1 MRGPDSKTVV
11 VVEDDAS
18 MSQAME
24 RILRLGGL
32 APVTFASAEEASGS
46 HAVETAACLIID
58 LQLPGLNGFALRD
71 RLAAAGV
78 LAPVI
83 FISAFDEPEAR
94 AQALAAGAQFLTKP
108 FSGRALLDAIRKS

>member
-1 MRGPDSKTVV
+1 
-11 VVEDDAS
+11 

-94 AQALAAGAQFLTKP
+94 AQAAHLGTTFLSKP
-108 FSGRALLDAIRKS
+108 FSGRALLEAIRKSTAVSTK

>member
-71 RLAAAGV
+71 RLAAAG
-78 LAPVI
+78 
-83 FISAFDEPEAR
+83 
-94 AQALAAGAQFLTKP
+94 AQFLTKP
-108 FSGRALLDAIRKS
+108 FSGRALLDAIRKSAPVNAK